1 VTEPVYRV
9 RRRPD
14 RTPEFEVGQRLLF
27 PDGEARTVTRVY
39 RQVRVDGDGLLE
51 VDVSEFDVIWLDEE

>member
-1 VTEPVYRV
+1 VKPVYRV

-14 RTPEFEVGQRLLF
+14 RTPEFEVGQRVLF
-27 PDGEARTVTRVY
+27 PDVEAWTVSRVY
-39 RQVRVDGDGLLE
+39 RTVKVDDDGLLE

>member
-1 VTEPVYRV
+1 VTVSHKV

-27 PDGEARTVTRVY
+27 PDGKAWTVTRVY
-39 RQVRVDGDGLLE
+39 RSVIEDDGLLE
-51 VDVSEFDVIWLDEE
+51 IDVSQYDIIWLEPE